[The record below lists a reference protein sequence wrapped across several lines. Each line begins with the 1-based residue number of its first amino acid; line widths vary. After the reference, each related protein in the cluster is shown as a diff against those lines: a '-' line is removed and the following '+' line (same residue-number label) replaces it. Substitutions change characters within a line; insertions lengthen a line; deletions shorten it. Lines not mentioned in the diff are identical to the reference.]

1 MIKYIGFDMARRSV
15 IMCRECGARVK
26 IKIAKY
32 DKSIPDLSTLYCRC
46 CNPMCNHEFVMNLE
60 YSHTIRSSDATFG
73 QIIGELLKR
82 LSNTDQ
88 QKILSALK

>member
-15 IMCRECGARVK
+15 IICRECGARAK
-26 IKIAKY
+26 IKSTKY
-32 DKSIPDLSTLYCRC
+32 DKSVPDLSTLYCRC
-46 CNPMCNHEFVMNLE
+46 CNPTCNHEFVMNLE
-60 YSHTIRSSDATFG
+60 YSHTTRSSDATFG